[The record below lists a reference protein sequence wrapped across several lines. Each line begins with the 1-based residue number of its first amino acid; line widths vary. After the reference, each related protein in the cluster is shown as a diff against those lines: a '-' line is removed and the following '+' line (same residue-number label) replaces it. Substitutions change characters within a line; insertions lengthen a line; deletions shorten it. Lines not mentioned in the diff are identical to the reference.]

1 MQNYTIIK
9 QTTTSMIIEMEAQ
22 KLSVEDQKR
31 IFGKNLKHAA
41 IDETL
46 KFILQEDFIFDI
58 DTLIYHDLDP
68 GFRLLQKGTYPL
80 EMNQGKIM
88 IFMTL
93 SPYR

>member
-1 MQNYTIIK
+1 
-9 QTTTSMIIEMEAQ
+9 MIIEMETK
-22 KLSVEDQKR
+22 KLSVEDQER
-31 IFGKNLKHAA
+31 IFGKNLKHIA

-46 KFILQEDFIFDI
+46 KFILEEDFIFEI

-80 EMNQGKIM
+80 EFSHGKVM
-88 IFMTL
+88 ILMTL